1 MMGWF
6 GQGGYGMGHGFGG
19 FAMMLFWLVII
30 VAGIWFV
37 KTLSTGKAQ
46 NDSPMDMLKK
56 RYAKGEITKD
66 EYDRMKRDI
75 EE

>member
-6 GQGGYGMGHGFGG
+6 GHGGYGMGHGFGG
-19 FAMMLFWLVII
+19 FAMMLLWLGVI
-30 VAGIWFV
+30 VAGIWVV
-37 KTLSTGKAQ
+37 KTLSTGKPE

-56 RYAKGEITKD
+56 RYAKGDISKD

-75 EE
+75 GE